1 MGSPIMLAR
10 VANSLYWSARYFER
24 AANTAQLLLVTANA
38 EIQLQGIDPKGA
50 DPSWRLT
57 REMIG
62 SDDFHGAML
71 DGEMEGSVLFS
82 LTMAR
87 ENARAIRGDISSEM
101 WEALNVL
108 FLQTTEASR
117 SEIDRSDVLDIAR
130 QIGERAHLLQGMRDN
145 MMMRGDAWHFLR
157 LGRHSERAMWSAL
170 LLNSMCRNLPSS
182 DALTFLYLGT
192 VLRSVNGFEA
202 YSRALQTISPE
213 KVMEFLLLE
222 DRFPKSVH
230 FCVQEM
236 TKSLHTLS
244 QTPED
249 VFTNEAE
256 QIGGSLLSRLRFAD
270 ADDVLANVDG
280 FLQGIVQDLIKLSSS
295 VVQEYFP

>member
-1 MGSPIMLAR
+1 MGTPVMLAR

-38 EIQLQGIDPKGA
+38 EIQLNGIDPRGSA
-50 DPSWRLT
+50 PSWRVAEEL
-57 REMIG
+57 IG
-62 SDDFHGAML
+62 SGDLQRGLL
-71 DGEMEGSVLFS
+71 DPAMEGSVLFS

-108 FLQTTEASR
+108 FLQTSDASR
-117 SEIDRSDVLDIAR
+117 AEFDRADALDLAR

-157 LGRHSERAMWSAL
+157 LGRHSERAMWSVL
-170 LLNSMCRNLPSS
+170 LLSSMCRNLPSS
-182 DALTFLYLGT
+182 DALAFLYLGT
-192 VLRSVNGFEA
+192 ILRSVNGFEA
-202 YSRALQTISPE
+202 YSRALQTISPD

-256 QIGGSLLSRLRFAD
+256 QVAGSLLARMRFAD
-270 ADDVLANVDG
+270 MEEVLGGVDA
-280 FLQGIVQDLIKLSSS
+280 FLQTVSQDLLNLSASLM
-295 VVQEYFP
+295 QEYFP